1 MASGDSVIVFPKP
14 LGALLRIFSPPALT
28 ASICAPAALVA
39 FVLLATAT
47 WKGGLRPSEAAV
59 LIVLAGL
66 TLASFVLFVM
76 YLSAGVLISI
86 ESHWGGLGG
95 GLGGWRI
102 SSTLAML
109 LIMIGSFAALCT
121 VAMRIQS
128 PAAAPDL
135 IERYRAVVNL
145 ARSKNA
151 SITRDE
157 VVGRKLL
164 FSATTD
170 ETTRNQLWDLIK
182 IINPAFDDIAA
193 DIQITK
199 SRGAGGA
206 ARN

>member
-1 MASGDSVIVFPKP
+1 MASGDSVLLPKP
-14 LGALLRIFSPPALT
+14 LGTLLRILT
-28 ASICAPAALVA
+28 AEQLTVSICAPAALVA
-39 FVLLATAT
+39 FVLLAVAV
-47 WKGGLRPSEAAV
+47 WKGGLRPSDAVV
-59 LIVLAGL
+59 LIVLAGIAS
-66 TLASFVLFVM
+66 ASFVLLVM
-76 YLSAGVLISI
+76 YLSRGAHIAV

-102 SSTLAML
+102 SGALAIL

-128 PAAAPDL
+128 PATMPDL

-182 IINPAFDDIAA
+182 IINPALDDIVA
-193 DIQITK
+193 DIHVTK
-199 SRGAGGA
+199 PGSVGGA
-206 ARN
+206 AKN